1 MKPTLLII
9 AYCLLI
15 LSATAQINK
24 SQFISYRP
32 VRLSENEKQDLKKL
46 IQQYSARYDDKEKM
60 VTTKINGY
68 NYHTDAEVGIYHEV
82 RASLAYAVAL
92 LDLDDEKYT
101 QRAFEII
108 EKTITLQ
115 DTNKFSPTCGIWPY
129 YLEEP
134 LATKKSPPDFNWAD
148 FNGVSLLDIL
158 LDHEAVIPKSLKP
171 KIEQSLIC
179 AARSIQKRNIGPGY
193 TNIAIMG
200 TYVTYVTAHLLDIP
214 DLKTYAQQR
223 LKTFYNYTLE
233 KGGFSEYNS
242 PNYTPLALD
251 ELARMKRH
259 ITNSE
264 AKPMIDSLYAIGWNI
279 IAHHFHQPTGQWAG
293 PHSRSYSSLIKS
305 NFYGLLKQASNGK
318 IDLGYNEQSID
329 KKVKHEIPS
338 YLLPYFLTPKYPRT
352 EVDLFE
358 KSEPVIKGTTYLTD
372 TYTLASASRSS
383 LWNQRRPFI
392 AYWGTIAKPSYLQ
405 VRFLHDSYDF
415 SSASFYSQQK
425 ENNILAGIN
434 FILNGGDKHISIDQ
448 IKTGKFKAKDL
459 RLRFEF
465 GNYLNPENLTIPNH
479 IYDPLKITIDHL
491 QFNLQLFYAGF
502 ENMKG
507 HWEKGGDNKSSWID
521 YVVYSGQDKE
531 FDLKTMKEAV
541 LGFTFSIGTSKDLF
555 LETKPEFTVKD
566 NILDTNW
573 NGFNLKIFTRPSSF
587 AKNL

>member
-9 AYCLLI
+9 FYCLLI
-15 LSATAQINK
+15 FYTSAQTQK
-24 SQFISYRP
+24 SQFISYRH
-32 VRLSENEKQDLKKL
+32 VTLSEKEKQDLKK
-46 IQQYSARYDDKEKM
+46 IIHDYNARYDDKEKM
-60 VTTKINGY
+60 VTTKLNGY
-68 NYHTDAEVGIYHEV
+68 NYHTDAEVGLYHEV
-82 RASLAYAVAL
+82 RASFTYALAL
-92 LDLDDEKYT
+92 LDLGDDQLNKK
-101 QRAFEII
+101 AFDII
-108 EKTITLQ
+108 ERTIALQ
-115 DTNKFSPTCGIWPY
+115 DTNRFSPTCGIWPY
-129 YLEEP
+129 YMEEP

-148 FNGVSLLDIL
+148 FNGVSILDIL
-158 LDHEAVIPKSLKP
+158 LDNETKIPKSLKP
-171 KIEQSLIC
+171 KIEKSLIF
-179 AARSIQKRNIGPGY
+179 AARSIQKRNVIPGY

-200 TYVTYVTAHLLDIP
+200 TYVTYMTAHLLDIP
-214 DLKTYAQQR
+214 DLKIYAQQR

-264 AKPMIDSLYAIGWNI
+264 AKPMIDSLYATGWNI

-293 PHSRSYSSLIKS
+293 PHSRSYSSLVKS

-318 IDLGYNEQSID
+318 IDLGFDEQSID
-329 KKVKHEIPS
+329 KKVKHVVPD

-352 EVDLFE
+352 QTDLFE
-358 KSEPVIKGTTYLTD
+358 NTEPVIKGTTYLTD
-372 TYTLASASRSS
+372 KYSLASANRSS

-392 AYWGTIAKPSYLQ
+392 AYWGTIAKPCYLQ

-425 ENNILAGIN
+425 ENSVLAGIN
-434 FILNGGDKHISIDQ
+434 FILNGGDKHISIDR
-448 IKTGKFKAKDL
+448 IKNGKFKAKDL

-465 GNYLNPENLTIPNH
+465 GNYLNPESLTIPNH
-479 IYDPLKITIDHL
+479 IYDPIKITIENL

-502 ENMKG
+502 ENLKG

-521 YVVYSGQDKE
+521 YVVYSDQEKE
-531 FDLKTMKEAV
+531 FDLNTMKEAV

-555 LETKPEFTVKD
+555 PKDKPEFKVKD
-566 NILDTNW
+566 ELLDANW
-573 NGFNLKIFTRPSSF
+573 NGFNLKISTRPSSF